1 MNRRKLRVTLAVWAG
16 LIRQAVMRDLQFRSQ
31 AWLHLVASV
40 GELVTGILPVLIL
53 TSYVGY
59 DPAIAQA
66 SVLTVG
72 VFAIT
77 TGLMDA
83 LVTPGLRRFDSAIR
97 RGELDLA
104 IVRPVPT
111 FFYAVMRWIQPAELS
126 KCLSGTAILI
136 AAGLIYQLDLRPG
149 AILAT
154 ISWAFV
160 GTVAYST
167 FWADLTLLAFWV
179 RSIEPINDLAAAW
192 RGAGQYPRQYFPRTL
207 QTVLVSFAPAAL
219 IGSFPAEQLL
229 NPTVALSLA
238 PVVLT
243 ASCALTAAIWWRG
256 LRRYESAS
264 S

>member
-1 MNRRKLRVTLAVWAG
+1 MNRRNLRVTLVVWAA
-16 LIRQAVMRDLQFRSQ
+16 LIRQALMRDLQFRSQ
-31 AWLHLVASV
+31 TWLHLVASI
-40 GELVTGILPVLIL
+40 GELITGILPVLIL
-53 TSYVGY
+53 TSYTGS
-59 DPAIAQA
+59 DPAIAQT

-83 LVTPGLRRFDSAIR
+83 FVTPGLRRFDSAIR

-104 IVRPVPT
+104 IIRPVPT

-136 AAGLIYQLDLRPG
+136 AAGLVYRFDVQPG
-149 AILAT
+149 AILALT
-154 ISWAFV
+154 VWAFV
-160 GTVAYST
+160 GTVVYSSL
-167 FWADLTLLAFWV
+167 WADLTLLAFWV

-207 QTVLVSFAPAAL
+207 QIVLVSFAPAAL

-238 PVVLT
+238 PVILIGFCTVT
-243 ASCALTAAIWWRG
+243 VVIWRRG
-256 LRRYESAS
+256 LLRYESAS